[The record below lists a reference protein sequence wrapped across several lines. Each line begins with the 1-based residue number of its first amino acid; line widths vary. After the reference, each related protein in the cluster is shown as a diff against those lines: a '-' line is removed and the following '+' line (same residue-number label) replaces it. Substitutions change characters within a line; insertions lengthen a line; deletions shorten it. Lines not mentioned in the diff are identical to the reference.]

1 MYGKH
6 EINSLLNY
14 GVAPHDGGLEVH
26 ASVQPAPLRNSAT
39 SNVVGVKFVT
49 NDLYSP
55 KEAGV
60 KFQHSASPNASVGHC
75 VRAFI
80 PDTARSP
87 TGSMTAWSGGGV
99 GYLSATAPSAAVQ
112 RAAAQFPEAGAA
124 LTAIADSGLD
134 PRSEDGPAQRPRAG
148 VAPPPTAPPLSAST
162 PGVVLG
168 GRWLSPHSSSL
179 FGLQLWNTPGT
190 PLSVWNATAVNKN
203 TVVGAQVTLPLQP
216 LATSIQAMGGVANG
230 GAKAGFESALK
241 GGTVQLGC
249 TTGDRPSYLFNV
261 VGDFPLASVCKG
273 GSLDGGSVT
282 MRYLHSMTS
291 RRAVYNPLEAV
302 NVKGIWNYVDFGVEV
317 TRSLEVQ
324 PKTDITAG
332 AAWQANR
339 QIMLKGAAGTSRGL
353 DATLAWRSWG
363 DPVITL
369 SATAGVTGD
378 SIAAGTP
385 SKGVRVG
392 MRLSIEKGGR
402 ARYQRPVRGYQ
413 HATPSKA
420 YVAIPALNERIESG
434 EPRPVD
440 SLWESPAVD
449 AYAVSESPLSA
460 AL

>member
-1 MYGKH
+1 M
-6 EINSLLNY
+6 
-14 GVAPHDGGLEVH
+14 
-26 ASVQPAPLRNSAT
+26 QPTPLRNSAT
-39 SNVVGVKFVT
+39 SNIVGVKFVT

-60 KFQHSASPNASVGHC
+60 TFQHSASPNAPVGHC
-75 VRAFI
+75 VRALI
-80 PDTARSP
+80 PDTSSSP
-87 TGSMTAWSGGGV
+87 TGSLTAWSGGTV
-99 GYLSATAPSAAVQ
+99 GFLSATRPSTAVARAGKQFQHAPRNSFAISDSSPDPASA
-112 RAAAQFPEAGAA
+112 
-124 LTAIADSGLD
+124 
-134 PRSEDGPAQRPRAG
+134 DGPTQRPRAG
-148 VAPPPTAPPLSAST
+148 APPSQASDSSAAPAL
-162 PGVVLG
+162 VVG

-179 FGLQLWNTPGT
+179 FGVQLWNTPGV
-190 PLSVWNATAVNKN
+190 PLTAWNATALNRN
-203 TVVGAQVTLPLQP
+203 TVVGGQVTIPLQP
-216 LATSIQAMGGVANG
+216 LGAALNSQGGTFATRGLPEIRSTM
-230 GAKAGFESALK
+230 K
-241 GGTVQLGC
+241 GGTLQVGC

-261 VGDFPLASVCKG
+261 TGELPLASLSG
-273 GSLDGGSVT
+273 GGVLDGGTVT

-291 RRAVYNPLEAV
+291 RRPVYNPLEAV
-302 NVKGIWNYVDFGVEV
+302 HVKGIWNYVDFGVEV
-317 TRSLEVQ
+317 QRSLGRGAA
-324 PKTDITAG
+324 TDITAG

-385 SKGVRVG
+385 SQGVRVG

-420 YVAIPALNERIESG
+420 YVAVPALNERIEG
-434 EPRPVD
+434 GQPRPVE
-440 SLWESPAVD
+440 SLWDTPPTAAETD
-449 AYAVSESPLSA
+449 DSPLSA